1 MKYIPIKKKE
11 CCASNST
18 SADVF
23 PVFPVVAWKYICGRR
38 LSASWIF
45 E

>member
-11 CCASNST
+11 CCASYST
-18 SADVF
+18 AAD
-23 PVFPVVAWKYICGRR
+23 VFPVVAWKYICGRR